1 MTIARNYEGRGALVV
16 DITGVA
22 STDNGGVGA
31 LANPEGQSLLI
42 TKATLQIIAAST
54 GAANLGI
61 GVAASASTKATDV
74 LNDLDVN
81 APSAGDWYNGFARQN
96 TAKTQI
102 SAPAVWTSSK
112 YLTFTGSASTVGLSA
127 RLYLEYIR
135 L

>member
-1 MTIARNYEGRGALVV
+1 MTITRNYEGRGALTI
-16 DITGVA
+16 DIAGAAVA
-22 STDNGGVGA
+22 TAGGLGA
-31 LANPEGQSLLI
+31 LANPEGVSLLI
-42 TKATLQIIAAST
+42 TKATLEIISPST

-61 GVAASASTKATDV
+61 GVAASATTKATDV

-96 TAKTQI
+96 GAKTQI
-102 SAPAVWTSSK
+102 SAPAVWTASK
-112 YLTFTGSASTVGLSA
+112 YLTLTGSATTAGLSA